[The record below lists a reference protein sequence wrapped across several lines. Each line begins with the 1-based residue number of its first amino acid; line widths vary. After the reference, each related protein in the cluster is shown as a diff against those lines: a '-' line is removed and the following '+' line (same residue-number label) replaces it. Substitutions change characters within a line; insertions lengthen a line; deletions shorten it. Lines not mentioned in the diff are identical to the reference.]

1 MDDDFKELPG
11 GNVMAIRYKYRFI
24 IWQFGD
30 YFFGVCKSQK
40 SDREMFR
47 FQAETLSKAKMLC
60 KEHKYWDK

>member
-30 YFFGVCKSQK
+30 YFLEYV
-40 SDREMFR
+40 
-47 FQAETLSKAKMLC
+47 KAKKVTGRC
-60 KEHKYWDK
+60 FDFKRKH